1 MDLVVMKFDGASLSD
16 AAGLKLLADRVRNS
30 FASPVKAGAKTKAKA
45 VAKAQNSLVVV
56 SALSGVTDS
65 LFFAAGAAEQGDL
78 GTAEKVCAELRER
91 HLSIARQLGGEG
103 LSSAEE
109 EIKALVS
116 ALESRLQGVRLV
128 GELTDRNMDEIAAAG
143 ERLSSILAALALDAS
158 CVDARRGLRT
168 DSRFGRARVDFG
180 STERLSRELF
190 LPLLKTQDC
199 GVTQGSIGSDSLG
212 STTSIGRG
220 ASELSASLFGAALGA
235 AEIRIWTDHEGLPT
249 ADPKIVA
256 GAMTIQQLSFEEASE
271 LVAFGAKIL
280 HPAAIKPALEAGIP
294 VTVRSVTKPQGRYS
308 TILPGASSGKAVVA
322 LAMRPN
328 VAIVSVKQ
336 ELMMDQAGFL
346 ARLFA
351 AFGRLGVS
359 VDLVSTSEV
368 CVSVSLDMAAPL
380 DKLASELGELGKVEI
395 VRDRAVIA
403 VVGDMLK
410 ETPTLL
416 RKTFDALGD
425 MDVDMLSMG
434 ANDINLSI
442 VLSAQQAPSALRR
455 LHNAFFEGPDATG
468 DTGAAP

>member
-1 MDLVVMKFDGASLSD
+1 MELVVMKFDGASLSD
-16 AAGLKLLADRVRNS
+16 AAGLRLLADRVRGS
-30 FASPVKAGAKTKAKA
+30 AAVPLKSGSKATAKSGTKL
-45 VAKAQNSLVVV
+45 SGCLVVV

-65 LFFAAGAAEQGDL
+65 LFFAAGAAEKADL
-78 GTAEKVCAELRER
+78 GTAQRVCAELRER
-91 HLSIARQLGGEG
+91 HLSIARQLGGENADA
-103 LSSAEE
+103 AEE
-109 EIKALVS
+109 DILSLVS

-143 ERLSSILAALALDAS
+143 ERLASILAALALEAPS
-158 CVDARRGLRT
+158 LDARRALRT
-168 DSRFGRARVDFG
+168 DSRFGRARVDMN
-180 STERLSRELF
+180 STQRLCRELF
-190 LPLLKTQDC
+190 LPHLKTNPFV
-199 GVTQGSIGSDSLG
+199 VTQGSIGSDSLG

-220 ASELSASLFGAALGA
+220 ASDLSASIFGAALGA

-249 ADPKIVA
+249 ADPKIVP
-256 GAMTIQQLSFEEASE
+256 GAMTIQQLGFEEASE

-294 VTVRSVTKPQGRYS
+294 VTVRSVTKPLGRFS
-308 TILPGASSGKAVVA
+308 TILPGGSSGKAVAA

-368 CVSVSLDMAAPL
+368 CVSVSLDMGAPL
-380 DKLASELGELGKVEI
+380 DRLASELGELGTVEI

-416 RKTFDALGD
+416 RKTFNALGD

-442 VLSAQQAPSALRR
+442 VMAAQRAENALRR
-455 LHNAFFEGPDATG
+455 LHKAFFETAEAADNGGAT
-468 DTGAAP
+468 P

>member
-1 MDLVVMKFDGASLSD
+1 MDLVVMKFDGASLSN
-16 AAGLKLLADRVRNS
+16 AARLKLMVDRVRNTATLPI
-30 FASPVKAGAKTKAKA
+30 ASGAKPKTR
-45 VAKAQNSLVVV
+45 VNSKSPRCLVVV
-56 SALSGVTDS
+56 SALAGVTDS
-65 LFFAAGAAEQGDL
+65 LFFAAGAAEKADL
-78 GTAEKVCAELRER
+78 GTANRVCAELRDL
-91 HLSIARQLGGEG
+91 HLSIARQLGGENAAA
-103 LSSAEE
+103 AEE
-109 EIKALVS
+109 EIKALVA

-143 ERLSSILAALALDAS
+143 ERLSSILAALALNAP
-158 CVDARRGLRT
+158 CLDARRALRT
-168 DSRFGRARVDFG
+168 DSRFGRARVDLP
-180 STERLSRELF
+180 STHRLCRELF
-190 LPLLKTQDC
+190 LPLLKNQPC
-199 GVTQGSIGSDSLG
+199 IVTQGSIGSDSLG

-220 ASELSASLFGAALGA
+220 ASDLSASVFGAALGA
-235 AEIRIWTDHEGLPT
+235 SEIRIWTDYEGLPT
-249 ADPKIVA
+249 ANPKIVPQA
-256 GAMTIQQLSFEEASE
+256 KTIQQLGFKEASE
-271 LVAFGAKIL
+271 LVAFGTKVL
-280 HPAAIKPALEAGIP
+280 HPIAIKPALEAGIP
-294 VTVRSVTKPQGRYS
+294 VTVRSVTKPSGRFS
-308 TILPGASSGKAVVA
+308 TILPGGSSGKAVAA

-328 VAIVSVKQ
+328 VAIVSIKQ

-380 DKLASELGELGKVEI
+380 DRLSTELGELGSVEI

-442 VLSAQQAPSALRR
+442 VLSAHQAESALRR
-455 LHNAFFEGPDATG
+455 LHKAFFENPGMGID
-468 DTGAAP
+468 DGAAT

>member
-30 FASPVKAGAKTKAKA
+30 AALPLKSGAKAKTKGGAKVQSCLA
-45 VAKAQNSLVVV
+45 VV

-65 LFFAAGAAEQGDL
+65 LFFAAGAAEKADL

-91 HLSIARQLGGEG
+91 HLSIARHLGGEA
-103 LSSAEE
+103 LPAAEE

-143 ERLSSILAALALDAS
+143 ERLSSILAALALNAP
-158 CVDARRGLRT
+158 CLDARRALRT
-168 DSRFGRARVDFG
+168 DSRFGRARVDLA
-180 STERLSRELF
+180 STQRMSRELF
-190 LPLLKTQDC
+190 LPLLKTQPWV
-199 GVTQGSIGSDSLG
+199 VTQGSIGSDSLG

-220 ASELSASLFGAALGA
+220 ASDLSASVFGAALGA

-249 ADPKIVA
+249 ADPKIVPR
-256 GAMTIQQLSFEEASE
+256 AMTIQQLGFDEASE

-280 HPAAIKPALEAGIP
+280 HPAAIKPALDAGIP
-294 VTVRSVTKPQGRYS
+294 VTVRSVTKPLGQY
-308 TILPGASSGKAVVA
+308 TMILPGGSSAKAVAA

-351 AFGRLGVS
+351 AFGRLGIS
-359 VDLVSTSEV
+359 VDLVSTSEI
-368 CVSVSLDMAAPL
+368 CVSVSLDMGAPL
-380 DKLASELGELGKVEI
+380 DRLAAELGELGRVEI

-425 MDVDMLSMG
+425 LDVDMLSMG

-442 VLSAQQAPSALRR
+442 VLSAQRAENALRR
-455 LHNAFFEGPDATG
+455 LHKAFFENSETAG
-468 DTGAAP
+468 DTGTAL